1 MSPDSQT
8 FQQHST
14 PFFTWKLSDTKMKIK
29 AIIIRLFKFGK
40 ILFQTITISKYYLYF
55 SLIYDFKHNMKG
67 VNKNTVYSELPNHM
81 RSIELMIREA
91 KSIRRILLKPFT
103 TMWTEKNTPIKMR
116 SSACCYR
123 CQIDDFSPIL
133 KKSIPYCVSP
143 VKMLGK
149 SKIWRNINSK
159 GDPTVV

>member
-1 MSPDSQT
+1 
-8 FQQHST
+8 
-14 PFFTWKLSDTKMKIK
+14 MKIK

-40 ILFQTITISKYYLYF
+40 ILFQTITISKYYSYF

-103 TMWTEKNTPIKMR
+103 TM
-116 SSACCYR
+116 
-123 CQIDDFSPIL
+123 
-133 KKSIPYCVSP
+133 
-143 VKMLGK
+143 
-149 SKIWRNINSK
+149 
-159 GDPTVV
+159 